1 MKKETLVQKKYKIEL
16 WKSNGGGTKI
26 EEDIVY
32 YGTSLED
39 IAAQVDRHQEEIL
52 YYMQTGDFK
61 KEKSFC
67 FNGLMINKAGIIAI
81 RLSEA
86 DY

>member
-1 MKKETLVQKKYKIEL
+1 MVQRKYKIEL
-16 WKSNGGGTKI
+16 WKSNGGAKI
-26 EEDIVY
+26 EEEITY

-39 IAAQVDRHQEEIL
+39 IARQVDKHEEEII
-52 YYMQTGDFK
+52 YYMQTGDMK
-61 KEKSFC
+61 KQRCFN
-67 FNGLMINKAGIIAI
+67 FNGLMINKAGIVAI

>member
-1 MKKETLVQKKYKIEL
+1 MRNVKMVQRKYKIEL

-26 EEDIVY
+26 EEEIIY
-32 YGTSLED
+32 YGTSYKD
-39 IAAQVDRHQEEIL
+39 IARQVDRDEEEIL
-52 YYMQTGDFK
+52 YYMQTGDMK
-61 KEKSFC
+61 KQRCFC
-67 FNGLMINKAGIIAI
+67 FNGLMINKAGIVAI

>member
-1 MKKETLVQKKYKIEL
+1 MVQRKYKIEL

-26 EEDIVY
+26 EEEIIY
-32 YGTSLED
+32 YGISLKD
-39 IAAQVDRHQEEIL
+39 IAKQVDRDEEEIL
-52 YYMQTGDFK
+52 YYMQTGDMK
-61 KEKSFC
+61 KQRCFC
-67 FNGLMINKAGIIAI
+67 FNGLMINKAGIVAI

>member
-1 MKKETLVQKKYKIEL
+1 MRNVKMIQRKYKIEL

-26 EEDIVY
+26 EEEITY
-32 YGTSLED
+32 YGTSLKD
-39 IAAQVDRHQEEIL
+39 IARQVDRDEEEIL
-52 YYMQTGDFK
+52 YYMQTGDMK
-61 KEKSFC
+61 KQKCFC
-67 FNGLMINKAGIIAI
+67 FNGLIINKAGIIAI